1 MIKSIEAGRKEDGN
15 RSIADKIIKR
25 LHDLEKTIENN
36 KGRWA
41 WELLQNAKDSI
52 ADYEDRKVSVQL
64 ELWDDRVEFR
74 HNGLHFTEQ
83 DIRGLINQIS
93 SKEIEED
100 QPTKKVGRFGTGFLT
115 THLLS
120 KIIDI
125 KGVVETVD
133 KELYSFAFPL
143 DRDGTVTQKLVPKIE
158 NAWSEFHNS
167 VELIERDYNA
177 SAYNTCFS
185 YRLSS
190 ENQRGI
196 AKTGLDEF
204 SSLIPFV
211 LAFIPEIE
219 QVEIKNNI
227 TSRTVIYRNS
237 EEIQDDLLK
246 PISCTINGISSTIWI
261 IYQRDDQVSIA
272 GHIAK
277 TDSGYS
283 IQSVD
288 GFPRLFCEF
297 PLIGSEGFYF
307 PMMINSFHFSP
318 LTERDGIW
326 LKNNNEGTDQEVLL
340 NQKLILQAIELY
352 RDVIKKLESGDYK
365 DLFNIV
371 DTRTPDVPEKFLD
384 TAWYAEK
391 VQKPLRATIFNAK
404 LVELQGSGST
414 RTELSKL
421 YFPLKSY
428 SREAQIN
435 LLQFLYDMFP
445 TRVCRAEHSEKWLQ
459 YSWAEWNVLNYPSI
473 IATIA
478 AQKSIKGLAA
488 VLEKTDQEAISW
500 LNNACTFVFKDESN
514 LGLYDKFAFI
524 PNQYGEFKLRKELF
538 IDQIDDSEL
547 VRILRLLGLDW
558 KNILLHK
565 QVRFG
570 EFQVKSPQ
578 DIATA
583 ISQKLK
589 APFTHTD
596 EVRSAIT
603 MLSEWFEENPK
614 QGAELFTDLY
624 KRRAE
629 TFMNVVED
637 KDSLYKI
644 MRSRTSLS
652 QLSEVAS
659 TFDEQPELLQN
670 WAQLREL
677 SKLMQQFETETVEE
691 LKEVLA
697 MAKKRN
703 IHGKIDLTEEILV
716 GLGVTSMDELERAL
730 EDKDLASMFSHT
742 SMPNVQSFLHVERLI
757 NRSIDNVISH
767 LETLEQYDVSG
778 RQKLANTAFGGIM
791 KNGVEISVVIRPC
804 DYGQVIVYYDSEKNY
819 LDYEN
824 AELWID
830 NGLEVPRHLTLGRI
844 LKTTGIRKIPV

>member
-52 ADYEDRKVSVQL
+52 ADYDDRKVSIQL

-100 QPTKKVGRFGTGFLT
+100 KPTKKVGRFGTGFLT

-120 KIIDI
+120 KVIDI
-125 KGVVETVD
+125 KGIVETVD

-143 DRDGTVTQKLVPKIE
+143 DRDGSITQHLVPKIE

-167 VELIERDYNA
+167 VELIEQAFNA

-185 YRLSS
+185 YRLQTG
-190 ENQRGI
+190 NQKSI

-204 SSLIPFV
+204 SMLIPFV
-211 LAFIPEIE
+211 LAFISQIE
-219 QVEIKNNI
+219 QVEIKDNVTGNK
-227 TSRTVIYRNS
+227 VIYKNCDD
-237 EEIQDDLLK
+237 IKDDLLI
-246 PISCTINGISSTIWI
+246 PITCNINGKDSTRWI
-261 IYQRDDQVSIA
+261 IFESSDHVALAGEVEKTENGYGIKSIE
-272 GHIAK
+272 GLPK
-277 TDSGYS
+277 
-283 IQSVD
+283 
-288 GFPRLFCEF
+288 LFCEF
-297 PLIGSEGFYF
+297 PLIGSETFYF
-307 PMMINSFHFSP
+307 PLMINSFHFSP

-326 LKNNNEGTDQEVLL
+326 LKNNKEGTDKEVLL
-340 NQKLILQAIELY
+340 NQKLMEQAVELY
-352 RDVIKKLESGDYK
+352 RNVIKKLEAGNYT

-371 DTRTPDVPEKFLD
+371 DTLTPDVPEKFLD
-384 TAWYAEK
+384 VTWYGDK
-391 VQKPLRATIFNAK
+391 IQKPLRAIIFNAK
-404 LVELQGSGST
+404 LVEMERQNT
-414 RTELSKL
+414 VKNELSKL

-428 SREAQIN
+428 SKEAQNN
-435 LLQFLYDMFP
+435 LWQFLFDMFP
-445 TRVCRAEHSEKWLQ
+445 MLVCRREHSEKWLQ
-459 YSWAEWNVLNYPSI
+459 YSWGEWKGVNY
-473 IATIA
+473 ATIIETIA
-478 AQKSIKGLAA
+478 RQKSIKDLSG
-488 VLEKTDQEAISW
+488 VLNKTEQETINW
-500 LNNACTFVFKDESN
+500 LNNTCTIIFKDESN
-514 LGLYDKFAFI
+514 AALFDKFAFI
-524 PNQYGEFKLRKELF
+524 PNQYGEFKFRKELS
-538 IDQIDDSEL
+538 IDKIDDTQL
-547 VRILRLLGLDW
+547 VKILQLLGIDW
-558 KNILLHK
+558 KNSLLNK

-570 EFQVKSPQ
+570 EYQVKSPQ
-578 DIATA
+578 DIAAA

-589 APFTHTD
+589 PPFTHTD
-596 EVRSAIT
+596 QIRRAIT

-614 QGAELFTDLY
+614 QGSELFTDLY

-652 QLSEVAS
+652 QLSEIAS

-670 WAQLREL
+670 WTQLKEL
-677 SKLMQQFETETVEE
+677 SRLMQQFETNSVEE
-691 LKEVLA
+691 LKEVLLL
-697 MAKKRN
+697 AKGLN
-703 IHGKIDLTEEILV
+703 VQNKIEITPEILV

-742 SMPNVQSFLHVERLI
+742 SFSNAESFLFVEKLI
-757 NRSIDNVISH
+757 NRAIDNVINH
-767 LETLEQYDVSG
+767 LGTLEEYDLSG
-778 RQKLANTAFGGIM
+778 RQKLANTAFGGIK
-791 KNGVEISVVIRPC
+791 KNGLEISIVIRPS

-819 LDYEN
+819 LDFEN

-830 NGLEVPRHLTLGRI
+830 NGMDVPRHLTLGRI
-844 LKTTGIRKIPV
+844 LKTTRIRKIPV